1 MKNRNEFI
9 NKMGEG
15 LEEFDAEMIK
25 ALKKIEKTYPGSEVP
40 NSVKSKINQLVDL
53 RKDFADKIQEMK
65 SLVENSWENLE
76 KDSRFML
83 KELTQFLKSL
93 PKD

>member
-1 MKNRNEFI
+1 MTNKNEFI
-9 NKMGEG
+9 NRMDEG

-40 NSVKSKINQLVDL
+40 DSIKSKINQLVDL

-65 SLVENSWENLE
+65 SLVESSWENLE

-83 KELTQFLKSL
+83 KELTHFLKSI
-93 PKD
+93 PEN

>member
-1 MKNRNEFI
+1 MTNKNDFI
-9 NKMGEG
+9 NRMDEG

-40 NSVKSKINQLVDL
+40 NSIKSKINQLVDL

-65 SLVENSWENLE
+65 AMVDSSWESLE

-83 KELTQFLKSL
+83 KELTQFLKSF